1 MARCEAWMGKAEV
14 LIHSTTPMA
23 NEKEQIDA
31 CLSESIHLP
40 VHVEPRLWG
49 DWVAEGAQNSKR
61 NPEERISATVYLRR
75 VSRWDGA
82 AGVSDLPALVPSALR
97 VLN

>member
-1 MARCEAWMGKAEV
+1 MIARCEAWMGKAEV

-40 VHVEPRLWG
+40 VHVEPRLWD
-49 DWVAEGAQNSKR
+49 DWVAEGA
-61 NPEERISATVYLRR
+61 
-75 VSRWDGA
+75 
-82 AGVSDLPALVPSALR
+82 
-97 VLN
+97 